1 MTTEKTETLAGHR
14 LRALQMA
21 QFVVDG
27 FVEFGDLV
35 PNDLNAQVHRD
46 ALSYPKDRGYNPNK
60 PREFWDYSNAVRAVF
75 DLPAVQGV
83 VESLVGSDP
92 VHDHSY
98 LHTVAPGKREAQR
111 WHVDSSLAVNHPR
124 QFDILVCYFPHDA
137 PPEMGPTLVL
147 PGSHVRRVSYHDV
160 TRYKN
165 FLGQRQLSGPGG
177 RIAFIHESL
186 WHCAQPNQT
195 DAWRFMFKIRFLP
208 RVPQRGL
215 FDTAGSDASEVEALF
230 NDARRN
236 YPWAGDGFAAMGQAW
251 RSWWRYLADAA

>member
-1 MTTEKTETLAGHR
+1 MTTMTSTDHR
-14 LRALQMA
+14 LRALDMA
-21 QFVVDG
+21 RFVADG
-27 FVEFGDLV
+27 FVECGDLV
-35 PNDLNAQVHRD
+35 PPELNEHVHRD
-46 ALSYPKDRGYNPNK
+46 ALAYPKNRGYDPNK
-60 PREFWDYSNAVRAVF
+60 PREFWEYSAAVREVF
-75 DLPAVQGV
+75 DLPAVRGV
-83 VESLVGSDP
+83 AESLLGPDP
-92 VHDHSY
+92 VHDHSF

-111 WHVDSSLAVNHPR
+111 WHVDSSLAVDHPR

-137 PPEMGPTLVL
+137 PAEMGPTLVL

-177 RIAFIHESL
+177 RIAFLHESL

-195 DAWRFMFKIRFLP
+195 DQWRFMFKIRYVP

-215 FDTAGSDASEVEALF
+215 FNTTGWDSPEVGAFF
-230 NDARRN
+230 NDARGS

-251 RSWWRYLADAA
+251 RTWWRYLAGAA